1 MMRNGAAEVY
11 YLVKVKEQLRELF
24 PEDFCTEEK
33 LKLKHAGFGEMSTED
48 QELVIEEAQEEK
60 RIADEAAGTV
70 YNLNIL
76 IGLGSG
82 NVIALILGYVNEWMG
97 GESI

>member
-1 MMRNGAAEVY
+1 MRNGAAEVFY
-11 YLVKVKEQLRELF
+11 MVKVKEQLRDEY
-24 PEDFCTEEK
+24 PADFSTEERLIK
-33 LKLKHAGFGEMSTED
+33 DNPLFKNNKQQLQRAV
-48 QELVIEEAQEEK
+48 ELAVEEK
-60 RIADEAAGTV
+60 RVAEEAAGTV

-76 IGLGSG
+76 FGLGTG